1 MRFVRCLPLV
11 ASLAVASVGGAQVRA
26 KNFLV
31 SVRGGYLSFDR
42 ASSIHGAPMIG
53 LNADYNFNEMFGLG
67 VGLIATRPNTR
78 GEDFITSLKYGD
90 SVTYLFKVT
99 QPLSVTDASINA
111 TLRAPAMRIQPYVS
125 GGVDMRVT
133 QRTGILLESRG
144 LIYTD
149 YKRSRLNPSRV
160 GFADTRFVGDYPA
173 PPKEKNTLRSITLTL
188 GFSFIPS
195 RNSVD

>member
-125 GGVDMRVT
+125 GGVGAYT
-133 QRTGILLESRG
+133 
-144 LIYTD
+144 IYLD
-149 YKRSRLNPSRV
+149 PQASNGPSR
-160 GFADTRFVGDYPA
+160 
-173 PPKEKNTLRSITLTL
+173 
-188 GFSFIPS
+188 FS
-195 RNSVD
+195 